1 MDINALLEPIK
12 LAILD
17 LLANPILL
25 DIGLGIFLLIMATT
39 GVKRGY
45 WFALWNL
52 FFSTVVLFILL
63 TFFLNVAT
71 GVVSNLTGAYLVFSD
86 INMSRTMAMFGMLL
100 AVLLFG
106 WIISGF
112 IYLVFTPIKGKNYSY
127 RDLDP
132 MVVIKVKSYG
142 FTVGLVEGIA
152 YVLLFNVVLGN
163 ISTYLPE
170 IFPNR
175 FISTFL
181 ETLNPSNSIVL
192 SFLNSVLGD
201 YGSIFQLG

>member
-1 MDINALLEPIK
+1 MDINALIEPIIQT
-12 LAILD
+12 ILD
-17 LLANPILL
+17 ILANPILL
-25 DIGLGIFLLIMATT
+25 DIGLGAFLFIMATT

-52 FFSTVVLFILL
+52 FFSAVVLFILL

-71 GVVSNLTGAYLVFSD
+71 GLVSNLTGAYLVFQD
-86 INMSRTMAMFGMLL
+86 IDMSRTMAMFGIIL

-106 WIISGF
+106 WIVSGF
-112 IYLVFTPIKGKNYSY
+112 IYLIFTPIKGRNYSY

-142 FTVGLVEGIA
+142 FTIGLFEGIA
-152 YVLLFNVVLGN
+152 YVLLFNIVLGN

-170 IFPNR
+170 IFPNE
-175 FISTFL
+175 FVSTFL
-181 ETLNPSNSIVL
+181 ETLHPSNSIIL
-192 SFLNSVLGD
+192 SLINNLLGD
-201 YGSIFQLG
+201 YGSFFQLG

>member
-17 LLANPILL
+17 ILANPILL
-25 DIGLGIFLLIMATT
+25 DIGLGAFLFIMATT

-52 FFSTVVLFILL
+52 FFSAVVLFISL
-63 TFFLNVAT
+63 TFFLNVST

-86 INMSRTMAMFGMLL
+86 INMSRTMAMFGILL

-106 WIISGF
+106 WMISGF
-112 IYLVFTPIKGKNYSY
+112 IYLIFTPIKGKNYSY

-192 SFLNSVLGD
+192 SFLNSVIGD

>member
-17 LLANPILL
+17 ILANPILL
-25 DIGLGIFLLIMATT
+25 DIGLGAFLFIMATT

-52 FFSTVVLFILL
+52 FFSAVVLFILL

-71 GVVSNLTGAYLVFSD
+71 GLVSNLTGAYLVFQD
-86 INMSRTMAMFGMLL
+86 IDMSRTMAMFGILL

-106 WIISGF
+106 WIVSGF
-112 IYLVFTPIKGKNYSY
+112 IYLIFTPIKGRNYSY

-142 FTVGLVEGIA
+142 FTVGLLEGIA
-152 YVLLFNVVLGN
+152 YVLLFNIVLGN

-181 ETLNPSNSIVL
+181 ETLHPSNSIIL
-192 SFLNSVLGD
+192 SLLNNLLGD
-201 YGSIFQLG
+201 YGSFFQLG

>member
-17 LLANPILL
+17 ILANPILL
-25 DIGLGIFLLIMATT
+25 DIGLGAFLFFMATT

-52 FFSTVVLFILL
+52 FFSAVVLFILL

-71 GVVSNLTGAYLVFSD
+71 GLVSNLTGAYLVFQD
-86 INMSRTMAMFGMLL
+86 FDMSRTMAMFGILL

-106 WIISGF
+106 WIVSGF
-112 IYLVFTPIKGKNYSY
+112 IYLIFTPIKGRNYSY
-127 RDLDP
+127 RDLDS

-142 FTVGLVEGIA
+142 FTVGLLEGIA
-152 YVLLFNVVLGN
+152 YVLLFNIVLGN

-181 ETLNPSNSIVL
+181 ETLHPSNSIIL
-192 SFLNSVLGD
+192 SLLNNLLWD
-201 YGSIFQLG
+201 YGSFFQIG